1 MPLGFI
7 PSEGRWNNRLFDT
20 ASTATFLKGSLVA
33 LNGARNVVEYT
44 SQMSS
49 YLGVALGDSAN
60 SLPTGKVLVA
70 VPEDGCIATTDVAP
84 GLTVSSLSIGEAMGI
99 GKRGN
104 YMSFVT
110 DDTASVWSA
119 IVTIVGSHDSTSG
132 NSRIKVA
139 FIKNEATY
147 WSTSSVSVG

>member
-1 MPLGFI
+1 MPLGFVCG
-7 PSEGRWNNRLFDT
+7 EGRWENRLYDT
-20 ASTATFLKGSLVA
+20 GSAATFLKGSLVA
-33 LNGARNVVEYT
+33 LAGDRTVVEYT
-44 SQMSS
+44 SRMSS
-49 YLGVALGDSAN
+49 YLGVALNDSVN
-60 SLPTGKVLVA
+60 SLPQGKVLVA
-70 VPEDGCIATTDVAP
+70 IPIDGCTATTDVAP
-84 GLTVSSLSIGEAMGI
+84 GLVISSLSIGEAMGI

-119 IVTIVGSHDSTSG
+119 VVTIVGSHDSTSG

-139 FIKNEATY
+139 FIKNEATL